1 MLMDYNS
8 AKRRGRYI
16 TYAAMRAADGSDAIA
31 MPADANPRRGKG
43 VLRLCYC
50 RARFRGYGSCG

>member
-16 TYAAMRAADGSDAIA
+16 TYTAMRAADGSDGDAIA
-31 MPADANPRRGKG
+31 RESPAWEGG
-43 VLRLCYC
+43 
-50 RARFRGYGSCG
+50 

>member
-16 TYAAMRAADGSDAIA
+16 TYTAMRAADGSDAIA
-31 MPADANPRRGKG
+31 RESPGMGRGLNIK
-43 VLRLCYC
+43 
-50 RARFRGYGSCG
+50 

>member
-16 TYAAMRAADGSDAIA
+16 TYTAMRAADGSDAIA
-31 MPADANPRRGKG
+31 MPSDANPRRGKG
-43 VLRLCYC
+43 
-50 RARFRGYGSCG
+50 G